1 MEETSENQNSGL
13 MIGQPPLPLVPKET
27 TPIGD
32 SAGIYEDERGGAVFI
47 WGNVVY
53 TWGPGDEPL
62 RRLAAVQLVETGAAR
77 PIDVSRAFE
86 VKPNS
91 LWRWRKDFAE
101 FGLAGLIDAK
111 RGPKSQRLVTM
122 DRHKGLTRCGDT
134 GAALDGLLQKR

>member
-1 MEETSENQNSGL
+1 MEVTSENQNSGL

-77 PIDVSRAFE
+77 PIDVSRAF
-86 VKPNS
+86 
-91 LWRWRKDFAE
+91 
-101 FGLAGLIDAK
+101 
-111 RGPKSQRLVTM
+111 
-122 DRHKGLTRCGDT
+122 DRTY
-134 GAALDGLLQKR
+134 